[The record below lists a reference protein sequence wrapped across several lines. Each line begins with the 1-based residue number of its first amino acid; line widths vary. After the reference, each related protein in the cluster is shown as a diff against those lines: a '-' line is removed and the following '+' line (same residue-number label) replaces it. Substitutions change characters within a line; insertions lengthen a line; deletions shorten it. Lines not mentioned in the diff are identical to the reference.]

1 MKPFSEHSATKG
13 SIHDAMQL
21 PLSQER
27 ESWPLTPAEQGI
39 LVEYQLEPKS
49 LAYNAGLAFEL
60 KGVVDV
66 PLLEK
71 SLDSMVQRHRIL
83 RSYYSFNDGEFAH
96 CIAPQVKVRLTRVRC
111 AYEEIRQKMDERNVP
126 FDIGK
131 APLYRFV
138 LYETDKASIL
148 HISFHHTILDGVSIA
163 IFMDELWKT
172 YQGETLTNA
181 RPDYLDLAVHQIG
194 TDYAPHASFF
204 DEMFSDGIPE
214 TEMPTCPL
222 RPGVL
227 PYTDTKIGIELP
239 SEMITAAAHK
249 LGITTYTLLF
259 AAIGMVLGK
268 YCGSEDVIVGTA
280 VNGRAHAAS
289 RDMLGMFVNSLP
301 VRLKPEA
308 GKTFEEYALLTA
320 QTLKDVKR
328 HQDYPF
334 EKLVSRFAPE
344 RNASRA
350 PLFDVIVNYLHEIP
364 TMQVGELRISPFRV
378 RRQALAYDFQIEI
391 RKDEQK
397 LAIDLSY
404 AQALY
409 EDEVAFNFLEQ
420 LQTTLKRVC
429 KNPSLPLIDAIE
441 LPERQTQQI
450 ISDFAGEQ
458 TDGDINETVVSLI
471 RKQAARTPEH
481 PAVRA
486 GECTLT
492 YAQLDE
498 QTNRLAAEIC
508 RRGIHGGDCVGVMVG
523 RTKMMPICAVGVL
536 KSGAAYLPMDPSYP
550 SERLEYMLSDAGV
563 KLILADRELAG
574 CVPGFTGEFL
584 YTEDIDTLPRAS
596 ALPQEPQPDDLM
608 VLLYT
613 SGTTGNP
620 KGVMLCHNNLTHFCA
635 WYRRTYQLTENDGVS
650 AYASFGFDACLMDMY
665 PTLTAGA
672 QLHIIPAEMRLD
684 IEGIN
689 EYIEKNNI
697 TVAFF
702 TTQLG
707 RQFAECMENKSLRA
721 LSVGGEALVPIEPPK
736 DFLLSNLYGPTE
748 CTVLVTRFCVDK
760 LYDRVPIG
768 AAIDN
773 TRLYVLDR
781 HDRLAP
787 VGVAGELC
795 IAGRGVAKGY
805 LNRPDLTEEK
815 FTPNPFTQETQYARI
830 YRSGDVVRF
839 LPSGT
844 IDFVGRRDFQIK
856 IRGFR
861 VELTE
866 IEGRIREYP
875 AVTNAAVVPMDAPG
889 GGKCAVAYIV
899 SGEAVQTEQ
908 LNQFIE
914 EVLPPYMVPT
924 ATMQVEFIPLNP
936 NGKVDRRKLP
946 PPVFGNAQQES
957 GGFAQTELGK
967 GIAEIVAGILGHSG
981 FDATENLLRAGV
993 TSLSAIKLATQIEKR
1008 FHVSLPVKN
1017 ILAECTVLALENM
1030 VVSSLLTRDS
1040 QAAAQEIDLGPIKL
1054 EKIDLSV
1061 VTDPQTLR
1069 ADERTEHIR
1078 AVLTEVLGDLQAGN
1092 TDDLTRAGL
1101 TSLSTIKLVTRLKKH
1116 FGVAPT
1122 VHELLER
1129 ATVKTIEEALLRASA
1144 QKAEQGE
1151 EIEEQ
1156 AGYPLSGSQLGV
1168 YLDCLKRPDA
1178 LLYNIPIRVDM
1189 PEGVEAQRLKQA
1201 AQTVIDAH
1209 PILKMHIA
1217 DDAEEIQ
1224 QIPSDEPARVAL
1236 LEMTKEE
1243 LAAHAAAFIQPFN
1256 LAKGPL
1262 YRVEIISCDKKLS
1275 MLADF
1280 HHIVFDGASLDL
1292 FLHELAAAYDGQ
1304 TLEKEQIS
1312 GFHAA
1317 LLEQRREGSEQ
1328 WQADKDYFDGCL
1340 KVVEGASEIAGDLSN
1355 PSGRVGSMRDA
1366 AKTVQRDKVE
1376 DFCRKNGYTPAGLF
1390 FAAAAYTV
1398 SRWTR
1403 NEIAALS
1410 TVSSGRSDL
1419 RLQNSVGM
1427 FVRTLPLVLA

>member
-39 LVEYQLEPKS
+39 LVEYQLEPES

-111 AYEEIRQKMDERNVP
+111 VYEEIQQKMDERNVP

-148 HISFHHTILDGVSIA
+148 HISFHHTILDGFSIA

-181 RPDYLDLAVHQIG
+181 RPDYLDLAVHQNG

-222 RPGVL
+222 RPAIL
-227 PYTDTKIGIELP
+227 PYTDTEIGIELP

-259 AAIGMVLGK
+259 AVIGMVLGK

-280 VNGRAHAAS
+280 VSGRVHAAS
-289 RDMLGMFVNSLP
+289 RGMLGMFVNSLP

-320 QTLKDVKR
+320 QALNNVKS

-334 EKLVSRFAPE
+334 ERLVSRFAPE

-471 RKQAARTPEH
+471 SKQAARTPEH

-486 GECTLT
+486 GACTLT

-620 KGVMLCHNNLTHFCA
+620 KGVMLCHHNLTHFCA

-665 PTLTAGA
+665 
-672 QLHIIPAEMRLD
+672 
-684 IEGIN
+684 
-689 EYIEKNNI
+689 
-697 TVAFF
+697 
-702 TTQLG
+702 
-707 RQFAECMENKSLRA
+707 
-721 LSVGGEALVPIEPPK
+721 
-736 DFLLSNLYGPTE
+736 
-748 CTVLVTRFCVDK
+748 
-760 LYDRVPIG
+760 
-768 AAIDN
+768 
-773 TRLYVLDR
+773 
-781 HDRLAP
+781 
-787 VGVAGELC
+787 
-795 IAGRGVAKGY
+795 
-805 LNRPDLTEEK
+805 
-815 FTPNPFTQETQYARI
+815 
-830 YRSGDVVRF
+830 
-839 LPSGT
+839 
-844 IDFVGRRDFQIK
+844 
-856 IRGFR
+856 
-861 VELTE
+861 
-866 IEGRIREYP
+866 
-875 AVTNAAVVPMDAPG
+875 
-889 GGKCAVAYIV
+889 
-899 SGEAVQTEQ
+899 
-908 LNQFIE
+908 
-914 EVLPPYMVPT
+914 
-924 ATMQVEFIPLNP
+924 
-936 NGKVDRRKLP
+936 
-946 PPVFGNAQQES
+946 
-957 GGFAQTELGK
+957 
-967 GIAEIVAGILGHSG
+967 
-981 FDATENLLRAGV
+981 
-993 TSLSAIKLATQIEKR
+993 
-1008 FHVSLPVKN
+1008 
-1017 ILAECTVLALENM
+1017 
-1030 VVSSLLTRDS
+1030 
-1040 QAAAQEIDLGPIKL
+1040 
-1054 EKIDLSV
+1054 
-1061 VTDPQTLR
+1061 
-1069 ADERTEHIR
+1069 
-1078 AVLTEVLGDLQAGN
+1078 
-1092 TDDLTRAGL
+1092 
-1101 TSLSTIKLVTRLKKH
+1101 
-1116 FGVAPT
+1116 
-1122 VHELLER
+1122 
-1129 ATVKTIEEALLRASA
+1129 
-1144 QKAEQGE
+1144 
-1151 EIEEQ
+1151 
-1156 AGYPLSGSQLGV
+1156 
-1168 YLDCLKRPDA
+1168 
-1178 LLYNIPIRVDM
+1178 
-1189 PEGVEAQRLKQA
+1189 
-1201 AQTVIDAH
+1201 
-1209 PILKMHIA
+1209 
-1217 DDAEEIQ
+1217 
-1224 QIPSDEPARVAL
+1224 
-1236 LEMTKEE
+1236 
-1243 LAAHAAAFIQPFN
+1243 
-1256 LAKGPL
+1256 
-1262 YRVEIISCDKKLS
+1262 
-1275 MLADF
+1275 
-1280 HHIVFDGASLDL
+1280 
-1292 FLHELAAAYDGQ
+1292 
-1304 TLEKEQIS
+1304 
-1312 GFHAA
+1312 
-1317 LLEQRREGSEQ
+1317 
-1328 WQADKDYFDGCL
+1328 
-1340 KVVEGASEIAGDLSN
+1340 
-1355 PSGRVGSMRDA
+1355 
-1366 AKTVQRDKVE
+1366 
-1376 DFCRKNGYTPAGLF
+1376 
-1390 FAAAAYTV
+1390 
-1398 SRWTR
+1398 
-1403 NEIAALS
+1403 
-1410 TVSSGRSDL
+1410 
-1419 RLQNSVGM
+1419 
-1427 FVRTLPLVLA
+1427 

>member
-1 MKPFSEHSATKG
+1 
-13 SIHDAMQL
+13 
-21 PLSQER
+21 
-27 ESWPLTPAEQGI
+27 
-39 LVEYQLEPKS
+39 
-49 LAYNAGLAFEL
+49 
-60 KGVVDV
+60 
-66 PLLEK
+66 
-71 SLDSMVQRHRIL
+71 
-83 RSYYSFNDGEFAH
+83 
-96 CIAPQVKVRLTRVRC
+96 
-111 AYEEIRQKMDERNVP
+111 
-126 FDIGK
+126 
-131 APLYRFV
+131 
-138 LYETDKASIL
+138 
-148 HISFHHTILDGVSIA
+148 
-163 IFMDELWKT
+163 
-172 YQGETLTNA
+172 
-181 RPDYLDLAVHQIG
+181 
-194 TDYAPHASFF
+194 
-204 DEMFSDGIPE
+204 
-214 TEMPTCPL
+214 
-222 RPGVL
+222 
-227 PYTDTKIGIELP
+227 
-239 SEMITAAAHK
+239 
-249 LGITTYTLLF
+249 
-259 AAIGMVLGK
+259 
-268 YCGSEDVIVGTA
+268 
-280 VNGRAHAAS
+280 
-289 RDMLGMFVNSLP
+289 
-301 VRLKPEA
+301 
-308 GKTFEEYALLTA
+308 
-320 QTLKDVKR
+320 
-328 HQDYPF
+328 
-334 EKLVSRFAPE
+334 LVSRFAPE

-486 GECTLT
+486 GACTLT

-563 KLILADRELAG
+563 KLILADRELAE
-574 CVPGFTGEFL
+574 CVSGFTGEFL
-584 YTEDIDTLPRAS
+584 YTEDIDALPRAQ

-795 IAGRGVAKGY
+795 IAGRGVARGY

-839 LPSGT
+839 LPNGT

-899 SGEAVQTEQ
+899 SGETVQTEQ

-1078 AVLTEVLGDLQAGN
+1078 AVLTEVLGNLQAGN

-1101 TSLSTIKLVTRLKKH
+1101 TSLSTIKLVTRLKK
-1116 FGVAPT
+1116 
-1122 VHELLER
+1122 
-1129 ATVKTIEEALLRASA
+1129 
-1144 QKAEQGE
+1144 
-1151 EIEEQ
+1151 
-1156 AGYPLSGSQLGV
+1156 
-1168 YLDCLKRPDA
+1168 
-1178 LLYNIPIRVDM
+1178 
-1189 PEGVEAQRLKQA
+1189 
-1201 AQTVIDAH
+1201 
-1209 PILKMHIA
+1209 
-1217 DDAEEIQ
+1217 
-1224 QIPSDEPARVAL
+1224 
-1236 LEMTKEE
+1236 
-1243 LAAHAAAFIQPFN
+1243 
-1256 LAKGPL
+1256 
-1262 YRVEIISCDKKLS
+1262 
-1275 MLADF
+1275 
-1280 HHIVFDGASLDL
+1280 
-1292 FLHELAAAYDGQ
+1292 
-1304 TLEKEQIS
+1304 
-1312 GFHAA
+1312 
-1317 LLEQRREGSEQ
+1317 
-1328 WQADKDYFDGCL
+1328 
-1340 KVVEGASEIAGDLSN
+1340 
-1355 PSGRVGSMRDA
+1355 
-1366 AKTVQRDKVE
+1366 
-1376 DFCRKNGYTPAGLF
+1376 
-1390 FAAAAYTV
+1390 
-1398 SRWTR
+1398 
-1403 NEIAALS
+1403 
-1410 TVSSGRSDL
+1410 
-1419 RLQNSVGM
+1419 
-1427 FVRTLPLVLA
+1427 

>member
-1 MKPFSEHSATKG
+1 
-13 SIHDAMQL
+13 
-21 PLSQER
+21 
-27 ESWPLTPAEQGI
+27 
-39 LVEYQLEPKS
+39 
-49 LAYNAGLAFEL
+49 
-60 KGVVDV
+60 
-66 PLLEK
+66 
-71 SLDSMVQRHRIL
+71 
-83 RSYYSFNDGEFAH
+83 
-96 CIAPQVKVRLTRVRC
+96 
-111 AYEEIRQKMDERNVP
+111 
-126 FDIGK
+126 
-131 APLYRFV
+131 
-138 LYETDKASIL
+138 
-148 HISFHHTILDGVSIA
+148 
-163 IFMDELWKT
+163 
-172 YQGETLTNA
+172 
-181 RPDYLDLAVHQIG
+181 
-194 TDYAPHASFF
+194 
-204 DEMFSDGIPE
+204 
-214 TEMPTCPL
+214 
-222 RPGVL
+222 
-227 PYTDTKIGIELP
+227 
-239 SEMITAAAHK
+239 
-249 LGITTYTLLF
+249 
-259 AAIGMVLGK
+259 
-268 YCGSEDVIVGTA
+268 
-280 VNGRAHAAS
+280 
-289 RDMLGMFVNSLP
+289 
-301 VRLKPEA
+301 
-308 GKTFEEYALLTA
+308 
-320 QTLKDVKR
+320 
-328 HQDYPF
+328 
-334 EKLVSRFAPE
+334 
-344 RNASRA
+344 
-350 PLFDVIVNYLHEIP
+350 
-364 TMQVGELRISPFRV
+364 
-378 RRQALAYDFQIEI
+378 
-391 RKDEQK
+391 
-397 LAIDLSY
+397 
-404 AQALY
+404 
-409 EDEVAFNFLEQ
+409 
-420 LQTTLKRVC
+420 
-429 KNPSLPLIDAIE
+429 
-441 LPERQTQQI
+441 
-450 ISDFAGEQ
+450 
-458 TDGDINETVVSLI
+458 
-471 RKQAARTPEH
+471 
-481 PAVRA
+481 
-486 GECTLT
+486 
-492 YAQLDE
+492 
-498 QTNRLAAEIC
+498 
-508 RRGIHGGDCVGVMVG
+508 
-523 RTKMMPICAVGVL
+523 
-536 KSGAAYLPMDPSYP
+536 
-550 SERLEYMLSDAGV
+550 
-563 KLILADRELAG
+563 
-574 CVPGFTGEFL
+574 
-584 YTEDIDTLPRAS
+584 
-596 ALPQEPQPDDLM
+596 
-608 VLLYT
+608 
-613 SGTTGNP
+613 
-620 KGVMLCHNNLTHFCA
+620 
-635 WYRRTYQLTENDGVS
+635 
-650 AYASFGFDACLMDMY
+650 
-665 PTLTAGA
+665 
-672 QLHIIPAEMRLD
+672 
-684 IEGIN
+684 
-689 EYIEKNNI
+689 
-697 TVAFF
+697 
-702 TTQLG
+702 
-707 RQFAECMENKSLRA
+707 
-721 LSVGGEALVPIEPPK
+721 
-736 DFLLSNLYGPTE
+736 LYGPTE

-795 IAGRGVAKGY
+795 IAGRGVARGY

-839 LPSGT
+839 LPNGM

-899 SGEAVQTEQ
+899 GCETVQTEQ

-914 EVLPPYMVPT
+914 EVLPPYMVPA
-924 ATMQVEFIPLNP
+924 ATVQVEFIPLNP

-946 PPVFGNAQQES
+946 PPMFGNAQKES

-981 FDATENLLRAGV
+981 FNATENLLRSGI

-1008 FHVSLPVKN
+1008 FHVSLPVKS

-1040 QAAAQEIDLGPIKL
+1040 QVAAQEIDLGPITLK
-1054 EKIDLSV
+1054 KIDLSV

-1122 VHELLER
+1122 VHELLKR

-1256 LAKGPL
+1256 LADGPL
-1262 YRVEIISCDKKLS
+1262 YRVEIISCGEKLS

-1304 TLEKEQIS
+1304 TLEKE
-1312 GFHAA
+1312 
-1317 LLEQRREGSEQ
+1317 
-1328 WQADKDYFDGCL
+1328 
-1340 KVVEGASEIAGDLSN
+1340 
-1355 PSGRVGSMRDA
+1355 
-1366 AKTVQRDKVE
+1366 
-1376 DFCRKNGYTPAGLF
+1376 
-1390 FAAAAYTV
+1390 
-1398 SRWTR
+1398 
-1403 NEIAALS
+1403 
-1410 TVSSGRSDL
+1410 
-1419 RLQNSVGM
+1419 
-1427 FVRTLPLVLA
+1427 